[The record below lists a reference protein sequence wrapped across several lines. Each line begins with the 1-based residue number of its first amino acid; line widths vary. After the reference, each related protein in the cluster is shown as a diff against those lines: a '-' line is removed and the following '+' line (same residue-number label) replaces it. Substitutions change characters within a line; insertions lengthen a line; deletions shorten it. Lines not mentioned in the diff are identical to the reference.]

1 MFILLDKPHI
11 SEFLINT
18 IKKNNISAIDTGKV
32 LINGEIKSINK
43 SLIIDQFKKDPKSKI
58 YTTSENAISWIAEN
72 LSFTELPQKI
82 NLFKDKVVFRDLTKE
97 MYPKLFYKEVA
108 FEDIESM
115 DISDLPKPF
124 IIKPSVG
131 FFSLGVHKVF
141 NQSSWDTVKKEI
153 TENIDEIRTL
163 YPEVVLKT
171 KKFIIEEE
179 IKGVEYAIDA
189 YYDEVGKPVILGI
202 MQHYFASKGDV
213 SDRVYIT
220 STEVIKMN
228 FKSFEE
234 FLSEIGKKVG
244 LINFPVHVEIRIDN
258 KGNLVPIEV
267 NPVRFGGWCT
277 SAELANY
284 AFNVNSYENYIFGRK
299 PEWNEI
305 IETNSTDIFSLI
317 ILDNSTG
324 FEGKDIESFNFDQLL
339 SEFKNPLELRKF
351 NHKEYPIFGF
361 LFVRIEP
368 DEHNK
373 LDKILKSDLKE
384 YITLC

>member
-1 MFILLDKPHI
+1 MFILLDKPYI
-11 SEFLINT
+11 SEFLKNT
-18 IKKNNISAIDTGKV
+18 IKEKNISAIDTGGV
-32 LINGEIKSINK
+32 FTNGDIKLVED
-43 SLIIDQFKKDPKSKI
+43 SLIIDQFRKNPNSRI
-58 YTTSENAISWIAEN
+58 YTTSENAISWISEN
-72 LSFTELPQKI
+72 LAFTELPEKI
-82 NLFKDKVVFRDLTKE
+82 NLFKDKVAFRDLTKE
-97 MYPKLFYKEVA
+97 MYPNLFYKEVV

-141 NQSSWDTVKKEI
+141 DQSSWDSVKKEI
-153 TENIDEIRTL
+153 RENINEINNL

-171 KKFIIEEE
+171 KSFIIEEE
-179 IKGVEYAIDA
+179 IKGAEFAFDA
-189 YYDEVGKPVILGI
+189 YYDDNGNPVILGI
-202 MQHYFASKGDV
+202 MQHYFASEGDV

-220 STEVIKMN
+220 STEVIKQNLKRFDN
-228 FKSFEE
+228 F
-234 FLSEIGKKVG
+234 LIEIGQKVV
-244 LINFPVHVEIRIDN
+244 LRNFPVHVEVRIDD
-258 KGNLVPIEV
+258 KDNLIPIEI

-284 AFNVNSYENYIFGRK
+284 AFSVNSYENYIFGRK

-305 IETNSTDIFSLI
+305 FENNNKDIFSLI

-361 LFVRIEP
+361 LFVRIEQ
-368 DEHNK
+368 DEHKK
-373 LDKILKSDLKE
+373 LDRILKSDLKK
-384 YITLC
+384 YIKLH